1 MGIKKVDEKAKMVSE
16 KKKNIMK
23 KKVRKIV
30 QKVKMFFV
38 DNFNKIK
45 NKYNSLDKFSKQ
57 IIFVWLGVLLIIVC
71 MSIFVSLSK
80 ASLKKYTNME
90 QAMDE
95 AAFNY
100 AYNNDVYGT
109 KDEKVILPLKSL
121 LLTDDLSEEDV
132 AHKSCDG
139 FSVIYYD
146 DELEKYIVESFIS
159 CDRYTSEFYNDY

>member
-23 KKVRKIV
+23 MKTKKVMH
-30 QKVKMFFV
+30 KVKSFYV
-38 DNFNKIK
+38 NNFNKVK
-45 NKYNSLDKFSKQ
+45 DKYISLDKFSKQ
-57 IIFVWLGVLLIIVC
+57 ILFVWVGILLIIVC
-71 MSIFVSLSK
+71 MAIFVSLSN
-80 ASLKKYTNME
+80 ASLKKYARME
-90 QAMDE
+90 AAMDE

-100 AYNNDVYGT
+100 SYNNDVYGT
-109 KDEKVILPLKSL
+109 KDEKVKLPLKSL
-121 LLTDDLSEEDV
+121 LLSNDLSEEDV

-159 CDRYTSEFYNDY
+159 CDRYTTDFYNDY